1 MRYIKIMYNN
11 KHCTIA
17 INNVVKRGGVTSM
30 EDQGDEISRIRAI
43 LMDNPKGSTIEEIA
57 KKLPLN
63 RTSTAKYLN
72 TLLISG
78 QAEMRTFGR
87 AKVFTLSQRVPFSQM
102 LNLSS
107 DLLLVLD
114 QSLIIHQVNEPF
126 LKLFGLSRET
136 LIGLPITRSPFMP
149 YVSENN
155 LSLILKAAQGS
166 EHIHIDRI
174 DISGQGYFFK
184 IKLIPLVFDQGGQ
197 GLAVILEDITEL
209 KKYQQHLEQL
219 VDERTLELILANE
232 QLVKE
237 IDERQKSRIALEQSE
252 KKYRELVENANSI
265 IIRINDSGGITF
277 FNEFA
282 VNFFGFS
289 EHEILGKNIIGTI
302 IPLPETPGKTAS
314 DGIRT
319 FLNPTDSMTFNE
331 IECIRKN
338 GEKVWIAWTTKA
350 IFDAKGKL
358 DEFLVVGMDITQR
371 RQGESA
377 LQQINAK
384 LNLVSSIARHDIL
397 NRLTVIYGI
406 ISLLQEGISD
416 PTYQGYLK
424 KAEESAVAIKQQIEF
439 TGDYKNMGLE
449 KADWQNVRNSLQ
461 QSYENVDLKGL
472 TLDIFTNNLEIF
484 ADPWLKKVFFNLIDN
499 TLRYAERV
507 TKITVSYHESPIGLD
522 LIFEDNGIG
531 IPSDEK
537 EKIFER
543 GYGKNIG
550 YGLFMAREILAITDL
565 SIQETGEPGKGA
577 RYEIHVPKR
586 LYRFTMM

>member
-1 MRYIKIMYNN
+1 
-11 KHCTIA
+11 
-17 INNVVKRGGVTSM
+17 M
-30 EDQGDEISRIRAI
+30 EDQADEISRIRTI

-114 QSLIIHQVNEPF
+114 QNLSIHQANEPF
-126 LKLFGLSRET
+126 IKLFGLSRET
-136 LIGLPITRSPFMP
+136 LVDQPITRSPFMQ
-149 YVSENN
+149 Y
-155 LSLILKAAQGS
+155 LTDDIMSLIKKAALGIEQS
-166 EHIHIDRI
+166 KIDHFEI
-174 DISGQGYFFK
+174 KGKGYFFK
-184 IKLIPLVFDQGGQ
+184 IKLIPLVFDQGSQ

-219 VDERTLELILANE
+219 VEQRTQELIIANE

-237 IDERQKSRIALEQSE
+237 IDERRK
-252 KKYRELVENANSI
+252 VENAL
-265 IIRINDSGGITF
+265 
-277 FNEFA
+277 
-282 VNFFGFS
+282 
-289 EHEILGKNIIGTI
+289 H
-302 IPLPETPGKTAS
+302 
-314 DGIRT
+314 
-319 FLNPTDSMTFNE
+319 
-331 IECIRKN
+331 
-338 GEKVWIAWTTKA
+338 
-350 IFDAKGKL
+350 
-358 DEFLVVGMDITQR
+358 
-371 RQGESA
+371 
-377 LQQINAK
+377 QINAK

-416 PTYQGYLK
+416 PTFSDYLK
-424 KAEESAVAIKQQIEF
+424 KAEESAIAIRRQIEF

-449 KADWQNVRNSLQ
+449 KADWQNVNDSLR
-461 QSYENVDLKGL
+461 QSCGNMDLKAV

-484 ADPWLKKVFFNLIDN
+484 ADPWLNKVFFNLIDN
-499 TLRYAERV
+499 TLRYGERV
-507 TKITVSYHESPIGLD
+507 TKITVSSHESEEGLE
-522 LIFEDNGIG
+522 LVFEDNGIG
-531 IPSDEK
+531 ISFDEK

-543 GYGKNIG
+543 GFGKNIG
-550 YGLFMAREILAITDL
+550 YGLFMVREILAITEL
-565 SIQETGEPGKGA
+565 TIRETGIPGEGA

-586 LYRFTMM
+586 YYRIK

>member
-1 MRYIKIMYNN
+1 
-11 KHCTIA
+11 
-17 INNVVKRGGVTSM
+17 M
-30 EDQGDEISRIRAI
+30 EDQADEISRIRTI

-114 QSLIIHQVNEPF
+114 QNLIIHQANEPF
-126 LKLFGLSRET
+126 IRLFGLSRET
-136 LIGLPITRSPFMP
+136 LIGQPITRSLFMP
-149 YVSENN
+149 YLSDNN
-155 LSLILKAAQGS
+155 LSLITKAAQGT
-166 EHIHIDRI
+166 EHIQIDRI
-174 DISGQGYFFK
+174 EINGQGYFFK
-184 IKLIPLVFDQGGQ
+184 IKLIPLVFDQGAQ

-219 VDERTLELILANE
+219 VEQRTLELKITNE

-237 IDERQKSRIALEQSE
+237 IDERRQ
-252 KKYRELVENANSI
+252 VENAL
-265 IIRINDSGGITF
+265 
-277 FNEFA
+277 
-282 VNFFGFS
+282 
-289 EHEILGKNIIGTI
+289 H
-302 IPLPETPGKTAS
+302 
-314 DGIRT
+314 
-319 FLNPTDSMTFNE
+319 
-331 IECIRKN
+331 
-338 GEKVWIAWTTKA
+338 
-350 IFDAKGKL
+350 
-358 DEFLVVGMDITQR
+358 
-371 RQGESA
+371 
-377 LQQINAK
+377 QINAK

-416 PTYQGYLK
+416 PTFSDYLK
-424 KAEESAVAIKQQIEF
+424 KAEESAIAIRRQIEF

-449 KADWQNVRNSLQ
+449 KADWQNVNDSVR
-461 QSYENVDLKGL
+461 QSCENVDLKGV
-472 TLDIFTNNLEIF
+472 TLDVFTNNLEIF

-499 TLRYAERV
+499 TLRYAEHV
-507 TKITVSYHESPIGLD
+507 TKITVSYHESEDGLD
-522 LIFEDNGIG
+522 LLFEDNGIG
-531 IPSDEK
+531 IPFDEK

-550 YGLFMAREILAITDL
+550 YGLFMVREILAITEL
-565 SIQETGEPGKGA
+565 TIRETGEPGKGA

-586 LYRFTMM
+586 YYRIN

>member
-1 MRYIKIMYNN
+1 
-11 KHCTIA
+11 
-17 INNVVKRGGVTSM
+17 M
-30 EDQGDEISRIRAI
+30 EERADEISRIRTL
-43 LMDNPKGSTIEEIA
+43 LMDNPKGSTIEDIA

-114 QSLIIHQVNEPF
+114 QNLIIHQVNEPF
-126 LKLFGLSRET
+126 VRLFGLSRET
-136 LIGLPITRSPFMP
+136 LIGQPIIRSPFMP
-149 YVSENN
+149 YVSDNN
-155 LSLILKAAQGS
+155 LSLIREAARGI
-166 EHIHIDRI
+166 EHIQIDRI
-174 DISGQGYFFK
+174 EINGQGYFFK

-209 KKYQQHLEQL
+209 KKYQQHLEQ
-219 VDERTLELILANE
+219 VVEQRTHELIIANE

-237 IDERQKSRIALEQSE
+237 IDERSQ
-252 KKYRELVENANSI
+252 VENAL
-265 IIRINDSGGITF
+265 
-277 FNEFA
+277 
-282 VNFFGFS
+282 
-289 EHEILGKNIIGTI
+289 H
-302 IPLPETPGKTAS
+302 
-314 DGIRT
+314 
-319 FLNPTDSMTFNE
+319 
-331 IECIRKN
+331 
-338 GEKVWIAWTTKA
+338 
-350 IFDAKGKL
+350 
-358 DEFLVVGMDITQR
+358 
-371 RQGESA
+371 
-377 LQQINAK
+377 QINAK

-416 PTYQGYLK
+416 PKFSGYLK
-424 KAEESAVAIKQQIEF
+424 KAEESAIAIKRQIEF

-449 KADWQNVRNSLQ
+449 KADWQDVKDSVR
-461 QSYENVDLKGL
+461 QSCENVDLKGV
-472 TLDIFTNNLEIF
+472 TLDIFSDNLEIF

-499 TLRYAERV
+499 TLRYAEHV
-507 TKITVSYHESPIGLD
+507 TKISVSFRESENGLD
-522 LIFEDNGIG
+522 LFFEDNGIG
-531 IPSDEK
+531 IPFDEK

-550 YGLFMAREILAITDL
+550 YGLFMVREILAITEL
-565 SIQETGEPGKGA
+565 TIRETGEPGKGA

-586 LYRFTMM
+586 YYRIK

>member
-1 MRYIKIMYNN
+1 
-11 KHCTIA
+11 
-17 INNVVKRGGVTSM
+17 M
-30 EDQGDEISRIRAI
+30 EDQADEISRIRTI

-107 DLLLVLD
+107 DLLCVLD
-114 QSLIIHQVNEPF
+114 QNLVINQVNEPF
-126 LKLFGLSRET
+126 TRVFGLSRES
-136 LIGLPITRSPFMP
+136 LAGVPLTRSPFIS
-149 YVSENN
+149 YLSEKNM
-155 LSLILKAAQGS
+155 SLIQEAARGTEQTT
-166 EHIHIDRI
+166 IDRFEVN
-174 DISGQGYFFK
+174 GQGYYFR

-197 GLAVILEDITEL
+197 GLAIILEDITEL

-219 VDERTLELILANE
+219 VDQRTHELITANE

-237 IDERQKSRIALEQSE
+237 IQERQKSGIALELSE
-252 KKYRELVENANSI
+252 KKYRELVQYANSI
-265 IIRINDSGGITF
+265 IIRITGSGSITF

-289 EHEILGKNIIGTI
+289 ESEIRGKNIIGTL
-302 IPLPETPGKTAS
+302 IPLPDAPGRNAS
-314 DGIRT
+314 DVIRT
-319 FLNPTDSMTFNE
+319 FLNVTDSMTLNE
-331 IECIRKN
+331 TECTRKN
-338 GEKVWIAWTTKA
+338 GDRVWIAWTIRA
-350 IFDAKGKL
+350 IFDTKGNP
-358 DEFLVVGMDITQR
+358 DEFLVVGMDITGR
-371 RQGESA
+371 RQAEYA

-406 ISLLQEGISD
+406 ISLLQEKITD
-416 PTYQGYLK
+416 PANREYLK

-439 TGDYKNMGLE
+439 TRDYKNMGLE
-449 KADWQNVRNSLQ
+449 KADWQKVIPTLQ
-461 QSYENVDLKGL
+461 QSVKNVDLHGV
-472 TLDIFTNNLEIF
+472 TLDLFSRDLEIF

-499 TLRYAERV
+499 TLRYAEHV
-507 TKITVSYHESPIGLD
+507 TKITVSYRESEDGLD
-522 LIFEDNGIG
+522 ILFEDNGIG
-531 IPSDEK
+531 IPVDKK

-550 YGLFMAREILAITDL
+550 YGLFMAREILAITGL
-565 SIQETGEPGKGA
+565 TIQETGEPGKGA
-577 RYEIHVPKR
+577 RYTIHVPKR
-586 LYRFTMM
+586 LYRFDMT

>member
-1 MRYIKIMYNN
+1 
-11 KHCTIA
+11 
-17 INNVVKRGGVTSM
+17 M
-30 EDQGDEISRIRAI
+30 EDQSDETSRIRTI
-43 LMDNPKGSTIEEIA
+43 LMDNPKGSTIEDIA

-114 QSLIIHQVNEPF
+114 QSIIIHQVNEPF

-149 YVSENN
+149 YVSDNN
-155 LSLILKAAQGS
+155 LSLIMKAVQGT

-174 DISGQGYFFK
+174 EINGQGYFFK

-219 VDERTLELILANE
+219 VEQRTLELKITNE

-237 IDERQKSRIALEQSE
+237 IDERRQ
-252 KKYRELVENANSI
+252 VENAL
-265 IIRINDSGGITF
+265 
-277 FNEFA
+277 
-282 VNFFGFS
+282 
-289 EHEILGKNIIGTI
+289 H
-302 IPLPETPGKTAS
+302 
-314 DGIRT
+314 
-319 FLNPTDSMTFNE
+319 
-331 IECIRKN
+331 
-338 GEKVWIAWTTKA
+338 
-350 IFDAKGKL
+350 
-358 DEFLVVGMDITQR
+358 
-371 RQGESA
+371 
-377 LQQINAK
+377 QINAK

-416 PTYQGYLK
+416 PTYSGYLK
-424 KAEESAVAIKQQIEF
+424 KAEESAIAIKRQIEV

-449 KADWQNVRNSLQ
+449 KADWQNVNDSLR
-461 QSYENVDLKGL
+461 QSCENVDFKGV
-472 TLDIFTNNLEIF
+472 TLEIFTKNLEIF
-484 ADPWLKKVFFNLIDN
+484 ADPWLNKVFFNLIDN
-499 TLRYAERV
+499 TLRYAEPV
-507 TKITVSYHESPIGLD
+507 TKITVSCHESEDGLD
-522 LIFEDNGIG
+522 LLFEDNGIG
-531 IPSDEK
+531 IPFDEK

-565 SIQETGEPGKGA
+565 IIQETGEPGKGA

-586 LYRFTMM
+586 FYRIK

>member
-1 MRYIKIMYNN
+1 
-11 KHCTIA
+11 
-17 INNVVKRGGVTSM
+17 M
-30 EDQGDEISRIRAI
+30 EDQADEISRIRTI
-43 LMDNPKGSTIEEIA
+43 LMDNPKGSTIEDIA

-114 QSLIIHQVNEPF
+114 QNLIIHQVNEPF
-126 LKLFGLSRET
+126 IRLFGLSQEA
-136 LIGLPITRSPFMP
+136 LIGQPITRSPFMP
-149 YVSENN
+149 YLSDKN
-155 LSLILKAAQGS
+155 LSLFMEAARGT
-166 EHIHIDRI
+166 EHSTIDCI
-174 DISGQGYFFK
+174 EINGQEYFFK
-184 IKLIPLVFDQGGQ
+184 IKLIPLVFDQGAQ

-219 VDERTLELILANE
+219 VEQRTHELKITNE

-237 IDERQKSRIALEQSE
+237 IDERHQIEKAL
-252 KKYRELVENANSI
+252 
-265 IIRINDSGGITF
+265 
-277 FNEFA
+277 
-282 VNFFGFS
+282 
-289 EHEILGKNIIGTI
+289 H
-302 IPLPETPGKTAS
+302 
-314 DGIRT
+314 
-319 FLNPTDSMTFNE
+319 
-331 IECIRKN
+331 
-338 GEKVWIAWTTKA
+338 
-350 IFDAKGKL
+350 
-358 DEFLVVGMDITQR
+358 
-371 RQGESA
+371 
-377 LQQINAK
+377 QINAK

-416 PTYQGYLK
+416 PTFSDYLK
-424 KAEESAVAIKQQIEF
+424 KAEESTIAIRRQIEF

-461 QSYENVDLKGL
+461 QSCENVDLKAV
-472 TLDIFTNNLEIF
+472 TLDVFTNNLEIF

-507 TKITVSYHESPIGLD
+507 TKITVSYLESPHGLD

-550 YGLFMAREILAITDL
+550 YGLFMVREILAITEL
-565 SIQETGEPGKGA
+565 TIQETGEPGKGA

-586 LYRFTMM
+586 YYRFK

>member
-1 MRYIKIMYNN
+1 
-11 KHCTIA
+11 
-17 INNVVKRGGVTSM
+17 M
-30 EDQGDEISRIRAI
+30 EEQAVEISRIRTL
-43 LMDNPKGSTIEEIA
+43 LMDNPKGSTIEDIA

-114 QSLIIHQVNEPF
+114 QNLIIHQANEPF
-126 LKLFGLSRET
+126 IRLFGLSRET
-136 LIGLPITRSPFMP
+136 LIGQPITRSPFMP
-149 YVSENN
+149 YVSDNN
-155 LSLILKAAQGS
+155 LSLIMKAAQGT
-166 EHIHIDRI
+166 EHIQIDRI
-174 DISGQGYFFK
+174 EINGQGYFFK
-184 IKLIPLVFDQGGQ
+184 IKLIPLVFDQGAQ

-219 VDERTLELILANE
+219 VEQRTLELKITNE

-237 IDERQKSRIALEQSE
+237 IDERRQ
-252 KKYRELVENANSI
+252 VENAL
-265 IIRINDSGGITF
+265 
-277 FNEFA
+277 
-282 VNFFGFS
+282 
-289 EHEILGKNIIGTI
+289 H
-302 IPLPETPGKTAS
+302 
-314 DGIRT
+314 
-319 FLNPTDSMTFNE
+319 
-331 IECIRKN
+331 
-338 GEKVWIAWTTKA
+338 
-350 IFDAKGKL
+350 
-358 DEFLVVGMDITQR
+358 
-371 RQGESA
+371 
-377 LQQINAK
+377 QINAK

-416 PTYQGYLK
+416 PTFSDYLK
-424 KAEESAVAIKQQIEF
+424 KAEESAIAIRRQIEF

-449 KADWQNVRNSLQ
+449 KADWQNVNDSVR
-461 QSYENVDLKGL
+461 QSCENVDLKGV
-472 TLDIFTNNLEIF
+472 TLDVFTNNLEIF

-499 TLRYAERV
+499 TLRYAEHV
-507 TKITVSYHESPIGLD
+507 TKITVSFRESEDGLD
-522 LIFEDNGIG
+522 LLFEDNGIG

-550 YGLFMAREILAITDL
+550 YGLFMVREILAITDL
-565 SIQETGEPGKGA
+565 TIQETGEPGKGA

-586 LYRFTMM
+586 YYQIK